1 VSAVEWTAAVLV
13 LMNVSLLARRSM
25 WNYPVAIVA
34 VLLYAGVFFRARLY
48 SDALLQLFFL
58 VLNIYG
64 WATWRRNRARA
75 GTVVVRTL
83 SPAARIGWTLGTA
96 AAALAWGTA
105 MHRLTDASY
114 PWWDAA
120 IAGASVSAQ
129 WLLARRYWENW
140 VVWIA
145 VDIASVALYAAKGL
159 WPTMGLYVILTGLAV
174 GGLRAW
180 RRAPGA

>member
-1 VSAVEWTAAVLV
+1 VNAVEWTAAVLV
-13 LMNVSLLARRSM
+13 LLNVALVARRSL

-34 VLLYAGVFFRARLY
+34 VSLYAAVFFQARLY

-58 VLNIYG
+58 ALNAYG
-64 WATWRRNRARA
+64 WATWRRSRARA

-83 SPAARIGWTLGTA
+83 SPAARLGWTLATA
-96 AAALAWGTA
+96 GAALAWGAA
-105 MHRLTDASY
+105 MHRWTDAAY

-120 IAGASVSAQ
+120 IAGASVAAQ

-159 WPTMGLYVILTGLAV
+159 WPTMGLYVILTLLAAA
-174 GGLRAW
+174 GLRAW
-180 RRAPGA
+180 RRARA

>member
-1 VSAVEWTAAVLV
+1 VSPVEWTAAVLV
-13 LMNVSLLARRSM
+13 MLNVALLARRSL

-34 VLLYAGVFFRARLY
+34 VALYAWVFLHARLY

-75 GTVVVRTL
+75 GTVVVRTM
-83 SPAARIGWTLGTA
+83 SPSARLGWTLATA
-96 AAALAWGTA
+96 AAALAWGAA
-105 MHRLTDASY
+105 MHRFTDASY
-114 PWWDAA
+114 PWWDAG
-120 IAGASVSAQ
+120 IAGASVAAQ

-145 VDIASVALYAAKGL
+145 VDIASVALYAAKEL
-159 WPTMGLYVILTGLAV
+159 WPTVGLYVILTLLAAA
-174 GGLRAW
+174 GLRDW
-180 RRAPGA
+180 RRARA